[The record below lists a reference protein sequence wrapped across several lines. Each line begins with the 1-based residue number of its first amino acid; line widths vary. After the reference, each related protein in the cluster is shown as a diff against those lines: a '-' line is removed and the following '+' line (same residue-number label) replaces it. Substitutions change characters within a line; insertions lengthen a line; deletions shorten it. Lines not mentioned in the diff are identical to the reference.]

1 MYSAKMFPF
10 TCMHTQSFPHVRT
23 FCRPQNGG
31 GGQDPPLFKITHH
44 LKMILL
50 ILAVQRQYGFQF
62 SVSRVIGVDDNPN
75 GDLCLSAYFSFK
87 KSFF

>member
-1 MYSAKMFPF
+1 M
-10 TCMHTQSFPHVRT
+10 QSFPHVHT

-62 SVSRVIGVDDNPN
+62 SVSRVIGGMIILMVTS
-75 GDLCLSAYFSFK
+75 GYFSFK